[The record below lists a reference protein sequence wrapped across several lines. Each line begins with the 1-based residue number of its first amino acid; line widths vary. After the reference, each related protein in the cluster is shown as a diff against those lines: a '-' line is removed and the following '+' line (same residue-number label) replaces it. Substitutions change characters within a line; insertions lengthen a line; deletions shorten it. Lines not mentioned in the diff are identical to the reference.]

1 MLPSDVEHC
10 PDVFSVLDTRPERHH
25 HTRSGVNLP
34 SLPLRGASPRHR
46 VTPVEMI
53 VSRLTGVL
61 GARADGIVLSPNM
74 EPGLVAELRSALVSH
89 EVLVVPDQRLS
100 PEEQAEFSHLLGGFS
115 PVPFV
120 QPVPEHPEVIKVVKE
135 ATEPEAFNFGGVWH
149 SDFSFL
155 DAPPSFTVL
164 HALDVPDVGG
174 DTVWASM
181 TAAYDHLSEEMR
193 QQFEAVTCVHS
204 ASASYSPAQQSLHS
218 GLSGMDI
225 RTSESAEETREHP
238 LLVTHPE
245 SGRRSLFFNGTY
257 VRGLRGPGIG
267 DGTDGGARQERRL
280 LRWLHEF
287 STHVRFTFRHRWS
300 NGDVVLWD
308 NRATQ
313 HVALNDYAGQRRE
326 LNRTT
331 VAGPEPTA

>member
-1 MLPSDVEHC
+1 
-10 PDVFSVLDTRPERHH
+10 
-25 HTRSGVNLP
+25 
-34 SLPLRGASPRHR
+34 
-46 VTPVEMI
+46 MI

-61 GARADGIVLSPNM
+61 GAQADGVTLSPDM
-74 EPGLVAELRSALVSH
+74 EPELVAELRAALVAH

-100 PEEQAEFSHLLGGFS
+100 PEEQAEFSHLLGDYS

-135 ATEPEAFNFGGVWH
+135 AIEPEAFNFGGVWH

-155 DAPPSFTVL
+155 DAPPAFTVL

-181 TAAYDHLSEEMR
+181 TAAHDQLPEEMR
-193 QQFEAVTCVHS
+193 QEFEAITCVHS

-225 RTSESAEETREHP
+225 RTSKSAEETREHP

-245 SGRRSLFFNGTY
+245 SGRRSLYFNGTY

-267 DGTDGGARQERRL
+267 DGTDGGAHEERRL
-280 LRWLHEF
+280 LAWLHEF

-300 NGDVVLWD
+300 DGDVVLWD
-308 NRATQ
+308 NRTTQ

>member
-1 MLPSDVEHC
+1 
-10 PDVFSVLDTRPERHH
+10 
-25 HTRSGVNLP
+25 
-34 SLPLRGASPRHR
+34 
-46 VTPVEMI
+46 MI

-61 GARADGIVLSPNM
+61 GAQADGVTLSPDM
-74 EPGLVAELRSALVSH
+74 QPELVAELRAALVAH

-100 PEEQAEFSHLLGGFS
+100 PEEQAEFSHLLGDYS

-155 DAPPSFTVL
+155 DAPPAFTVL

-181 TAAYDHLSEEMR
+181 TAAHDQLPEEMR
-193 QQFEAVTCVHS
+193 QEFEAITCVHS

-225 RTSESAEETREHP
+225 RTSKSAEETREHP

-245 SGRRSLFFNGTY
+245 SGRRSLYFNGTY

-267 DGTDGGARQERRL
+267 DGTEGCPRGTSPTGVAARVLDARAFHL
-280 LRWLHEF
+280 PAP
-287 STHVRFTFRHRWS
+287 VVG
-300 NGDVVLWD
+300 GDVVLWD
-308 NRATQ
+308 NRTTQ

>member
-1 MLPSDVEHC
+1 MDS
-10 PDVFSVLDTRPERHH
+10 T
-25 HTRSGVNLP
+25 TGM
-34 SLPLRGASPRHR
+34 AI
-46 VTPVEMI
+46 T
-53 VSRLTGVL
+53 RLTGVL
-61 GARADGIVLSPNM
+61 GARADGVTLGPDM
-74 EPGLVAELRSALVSH
+74 DPGLVAELRAALVEH
-89 EVLVVPDQRLS
+89 EVLVIPGQELS
-100 PEEQAEFSHLLGGFS
+100 PEEQAGFSHLLGNYS

-135 ATEPEAFNFGGVWH
+135 ASEPDAFNFGGVWH

-155 DAPPSFTVL
+155 DAPPAFTIL

-181 TAAYDHLSEEMR
+181 SAAHDQLPEEMR
-193 QQFEAVTCVHS
+193 QTLDQVTGVHS
-204 ASASYSPAQQSLHS
+204 ASASYSPAQQGLHS

-225 RTSESAEETREHP
+225 RTSETAHETREHP

-245 SGRRSLFFNGTY
+245 SGKRSLFFNGTY

-267 DGTDGGARQERRL
+267 DGTDAGVDQEKKL

-287 STHVRFTFRHRWS
+287 TTHVRFTFRHRWS
-300 NGDVVLWD
+300 DGDVVLWD
-308 NRATQ
+308 NRTTQ

-326 LNRTT
+326 LHRTT
-331 VAGPEPTA
+331 VAGPEPVA